1 MLVSGFAEIFSIMA
15 VLPFLS
21 VLINP
26 DKLFNIKLIQYL
38 ANFLK
43 ISEGSDLLVPITFL
57 FILLAF
63 VSAFIKLINLYLNA
77 RFSASVGN
85 EFGCQVYK
93 SILHEPYSVHIQRNS
108 SKVISA
114 ATNYV
119 NSLMSVVQQILTFF
133 TSVFSI
139 FVITIGMLIIN
150 YKLAISLFF
159 IFAISYLGAI
169 KFTKNK
175 FKIISKYNAEFTQ
188 LLLKNIQEGLGAIR
202 DIILDNSYN
211 FHIERFRKI
220 NLPLRIND
228 AKLAFLT
235 GFPRYTLEGFGITFI
250 SILALIL
257 TKYGDNKYGVIPLLG
272 AVALSAQ
279 KLMPAFQTAFGSWA
293 NANAYVVAVSTVLDI
308 LDKSNPNGS
317 LYKIQNLKFNDCID
331 VRNLYFKYKKNSPF
345 VLENLNFKINKGAK
359 IGIVGTTGSGKSTL
373 LDIIMGLIEPTKG
386 NIFIDNN
393 QLYNK
398 LDNQYLTNWKS
409 IIAHVPQTI
418 YLTDQTI
425 MENIALG
432 ISKDQIDLK
441 RLREAAMRAQ
451 ILDFINKTEYKF
463 ETKVGENGVQL
474 SGGQRQRIGIAR
486 ALYKNAQILVLDE
499 ATSALDNATE
509 SSCMRSI
516 IEVNSELTIIII
528 AHRLTTVEKCDRLI
542 HLENGLIKNIG
553 HPKKIISSL

>member
-257 TKYGDNKYGVIPLLG
+257 TKYGDNNYGVIPLLG